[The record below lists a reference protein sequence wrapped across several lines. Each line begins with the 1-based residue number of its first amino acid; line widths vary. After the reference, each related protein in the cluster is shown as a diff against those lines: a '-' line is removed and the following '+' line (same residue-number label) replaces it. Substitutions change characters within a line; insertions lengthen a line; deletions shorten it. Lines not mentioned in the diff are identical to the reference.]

1 MSALTE
7 TPTDKNFLSPLGF
20 KFEIQRLTHFNY
32 FIQSVDF
39 PSMNIGDSGYS
50 TPFSKLSIAGDHAK
64 FQDLTVTFKVGED
77 MYSYTEIYD
86 WMTGL
91 GKPESFDQYKSL
103 ESGLPGSGKE
113 LYSDATLI
121 FLNGTMNPN
130 VIFTFY
136 DVYPKALSGFNL
148 DSRNTDVNYVTA
160 TATFNYREFV
170 YSRTV

>member
-1 MSALTE
+1 MSIITH

-20 KFEIQRLTHFNY
+20 KFEIKRLSHFNY
-32 FIQSVDF
+32 FIQAVDF
-39 PSMNIGDSGYS
+39 PGMNIGDSGYS

-64 FQDLTVTFKVGED
+64 FQDLVVTFKIGED
-77 MYSYTEIYD
+77 LYSYTEIYD

-91 GKPESFDQYKSL
+91 GKPESFDQYKTL

-121 FLNGTMNPN
+121 LLNGTMNPN
-130 VIFTFY
+130 VVFTFY
-136 DVYPKALSGFNL
+136 DVYPKSLSGFNL
-148 DSRNTDVNYVTA
+148 DSRNSDVNYVTA